1 VRCGAAR
8 VSSIDVSDAFH
19 HVADAREEANDVRA
33 VASNRLARLLIA
45 DFRPTRLGVRMALAD
60 QQIEICAEAGDVAQA
75 IAEAEREQPDM
86 CLVGS
91 NLPGGGMTAVR
102 GIQAVAPD
110 ATIIVLAAA
119 GDPGELLTAVRAGA
133 IGYVPGTT
141 TGEQLCRACQ
151 AALAGEAVVPRSMVR
166 TLIGELQ
173 TASALVAGDVT
184 GRQAQVLDLLRAGD
198 SPAEIAQRLEVS
210 PVTVRRH
217 ISDLVRK
224 LRLGD
229 RSSLVSF
236 ERSIAAKTGAR
247 NGPNPGRNNGHAKPR
262 CQ

>member
-1 VRCGAAR
+1 ML
-8 VSSIDVSDAFH
+8 
-19 HVADAREEANDVRA
+19 
-33 VASNRLARLLIA
+33 NRPAKLLIA
-45 DFRPTRLGVRMALAD
+45 DFRATRLGVRMALAD

-75 IAEAEREQPDM
+75 IAEAQREQPDM
-86 CLVGS
+86 CLIGS
-91 NLPGGGMTAVR
+91 DLPGGGMAAVR
-102 GIQAVAPD
+102 GIQAVAPG

-119 GDPGELLTAVRAGA
+119 GDPRELLMALRAGA

-141 TGEQLCRACQ
+141 TREQLRRACE

-173 TASALVAGDVT
+173 TSAALVAGDVT
-184 GRQAQVLDLLRAGD
+184 SRQAQVLDLLRSGD
-198 SPAEIAQRLEVS
+198 SPAEIAQRLEIS

-217 ISDLVRK
+217 ISDVMRK

-229 RSSLVSF
+229 RGALVSF
-236 ERSIAAKTGAR
+236 ERGFAANTRAR
-247 NGPNPGRNNGHAKPR
+247 NGSSPGRNNGHAGRNNGHLVATTVMLVATTVTPGRNNGQPKPR

>member
-1 VRCGAAR
+1 MRAA
-8 VSSIDVSDAFH
+8 
-19 HVADAREEANDVRA
+19 A
-33 VASNRLARLLIA
+33 VNRPARLLIA

-75 IAEAEREQPDM
+75 IAEAQREQPDM

-91 NLPGGGMTAVR
+91 DLPGGGMAAVR
-102 GIQAVAPD
+102 GIQAVAPG

-119 GDPGELLTAVRAGA
+119 GDPSELLTAVRAGA
-133 IGYVPGTT
+133 IGYVPNTT
-141 TGEQLCRACQ
+141 TGEQLRRACQ

-166 TLIGELQ
+166 TLIGELH
-173 TASALVAGDVT
+173 TAAALVAGDVT
-184 GRQAQVLDLLRAGD
+184 GRQAQVLDLLRGGD
-198 SPAEIAQRLEVS
+198 SPAEIAQRLEIS

-229 RSSLVSF
+229 RSALVSLD
-236 ERSIAAKTGAR
+236 RGSAANGGAR
-247 NGPNPGRNNGHAKPR
+247 NGSSPGRNNGHAGGNNGHAKPR